1 MTDSEDKAPIIVPLS
16 KNVGTRAT
24 TPITGSWRSRAPGP
38 PAAAVV
44 CGCPT
49 HPSAAAG
56 CRVEKTGPR
65 HRGLQGGHGPGS
77 PGPSPDGPASPW
89 LARRTRARVAG
100 PLTGGLSGL
109 PRFRRAPARFGPLVS
124 GSPFLSPSFS
134 APTGRPPRP
143 IVVRLSVVGK
153 LSPAPPARCCR
164 APLPAPP
171 GPLASGS
178 PAVGIPSPASR
189 PVHAGL
195 SCPAPLPHFREERVR
210 E

>member
-77 PGPSPDGPASPW
+77 PGPSPAGSPACPVFEGLLPAS
-89 LARRTRARVAG
+89 ARWCRAPRSF
-100 PLTGGLSGL
+100 LH
-109 PRFRRAPARFGPLVS
+109 RFRPPPVGPPGQSSS
-124 GSPFLSPSFS
+124 GSPSSESSP
-134 APTGRPPRP
+134 RPPRP
-143 IVVRLSVVGK
+143 VVVG
-153 LSPAPPARCCR
+153 LPCLPPPARWRR
-164 APLPAPP
+164 APRP
-171 GPLASGS
+171 SGS
-178 PAVGIPSPASR
+178 PARPPGPSTQGYPAR
-189 PVHAGL
+189 PP
-195 SCPAPLPHFREERVR
+195 CPIFVKRE
-210 E
+210 